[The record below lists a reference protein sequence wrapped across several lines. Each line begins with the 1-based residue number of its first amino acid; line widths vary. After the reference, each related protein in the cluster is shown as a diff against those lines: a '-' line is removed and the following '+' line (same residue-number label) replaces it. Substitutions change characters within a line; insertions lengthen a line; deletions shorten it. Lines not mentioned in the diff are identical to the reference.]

1 MSTIKDI
8 EDILIAIQVKQSR
21 YKYDL
26 IQETI
31 FNSKSKTL
39 SRRYSLIKYH
49 KEKMVIDKETGETK
63 MVKVE
68 DDKVRGNTISILK
81 YMVEELKGTDDS

>member
-49 KEKMVIDKETGETK
+49 KEKMVIDSETGETK

>member
-31 FNSKSKTL
+31 FNSKSKIL

-49 KEKMVIDKETGETK
+49 KEKIEDEETGETK
-63 MVKVE
+63 TVKVE